1 MDTWNT
7 ITHLSRTRLRRAQFV
22 LETLCSDEMIPVL
35 DLLRQWG
42 KMSLAE
48 LSLATGETSV
58 ILEEQLGLLCDTGCV
73 VQEKATFGNSYWL
86 SPQRI
91 RQINGISRRINQISA
106 EAQSD

>member
-7 ITHLSRTRLRRAQFV
+7 ITHLSRTRLQRAQFV
-22 LETLCSDEMIPVL
+22 LETLCSGEMIPVL

-58 ILEEQLGLLCDTGCV
+58 ILEEQLGLLQLNSEDE
-73 VQEKATFGNSYWL
+73 EKIAM
-86 SPQRI
+86 QKAAEE
-91 RQINGISRRINQISA
+91 RRKQKNQ
-106 EAQSD
+106 